1 MKHEVDLARDWLE
14 RGEYE
19 APERMPNVK
28 TLYKAG
34 ARYVSVDTY
43 DEQSGRM
50 VLGIMFPEDEAKAP
64 GLWLH
69 IANCDHDGVK
79 FKYKNPLAVR
89 MLILGPEEYI
99 EAIAEGPYGRGYPS
113 EW

>member
-1 MKHEVDLARDWLE
+1 MKNEVDLAHDWLK

-19 APERMPNVK
+19 VPERMPNVPL
-28 TLYKAG
+28 LYKAG
-34 ARYVSVDTY
+34 AEYVSVDKY

-50 VLGIMFPEDEAKAP
+50 VLGIMFPEDEAIAP
-64 GLWLH
+64 ALWLH

-79 FKYKNPLAVR
+79 FKYQNPLAVK
-89 MLILGPEEYI
+89 MLILGPEEYTDVI
-99 EAIAEGPYGRGYPS
+99 VQGPYGRGYPS